1 MSRPLEARIPPD
13 VRALLDADLASSVG
27 VALLLLAI
35 SEEGWPHQAM
45 ISCGE
50 IAAVSDERLAVALWP
65 SSTAARVLAHGG
77 RATLTLVLP
86 PTAYALRLD
95 VEPAGELET
104 PMAGRL
110 ARFLATVAA
119 ATADEAPYATLE
131 SGVRYS
137 LKDPDQVLARWRE
150 VREALRA

>member
-1 MSRPLEARIPPD
+1 MSRQLDPRVPPE
-13 VRALLDADLASSVG
+13 VRAILDADLASSVG
-27 VALLLLAI
+27 VTLLLLTI
-35 SEEGWPHQAM
+35 SPEGWPHQAM

-50 IAAVSDERLAVALWP
+50 IAALSDERLALALWP
-65 SSTAARVLAHGG
+65 SSTAARALAGGG

-86 PTAYALRLD
+86 PTAYALRVE

-104 PMAGRL
+104 PLAGRL
-110 ARFLATVAA
+110 ARFSATVAA
-119 ATADEAPYATLE
+119 ATADEAPYATIE

-150 VREALRA
+150 VREALLA

>member
-1 MSRPLEARIPPD
+1 MSRPLEPRVPPD
-13 VRALLDADLASSVG
+13 VRALLDADLSASVG
-27 VALLLLAI
+27 LTFLLITI
-35 SEEGWPHQAM
+35 SPEGWPHQAM

-50 IAAVSDERLAVALWP
+50 IAALSDERLALALWP
-65 SSTAARVLAHGG
+65 SSTAARSLAGGG

-104 PMAGRL
+104 PLAGCL
-110 ARFLATVAA
+110 ARFSASVAA

-131 SGVRYS
+131 SGVRHS

>member
-1 MSRPLEARIPPD
+1 
-13 VRALLDADLASSVG
+13 VRALLDADLSSSG
-27 VALLLLAI
+27 GLTLLLLTV
-35 SEEGWPHQAM
+35 SPDGWPHQAM

-50 IAAVSDERLAVALWP
+50 IAALSDERIALALWP
-65 SSTAARVLAHGG
+65 SSTAARALAHGG
-77 RATLTLVLP
+77 RATVTVVLP

-104 PMAGRL
+104 PLAGRL
-110 ARFLATVAA
+110 ARFSAAVTA

-137 LKDPDQVLARWRE
+137 LKDPEQVVARWRE